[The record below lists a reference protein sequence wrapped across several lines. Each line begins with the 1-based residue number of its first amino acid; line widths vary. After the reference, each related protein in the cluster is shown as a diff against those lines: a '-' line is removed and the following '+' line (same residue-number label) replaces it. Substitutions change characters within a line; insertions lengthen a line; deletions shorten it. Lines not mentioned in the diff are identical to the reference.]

1 LANLNEVKATN
12 KHLVLDLVRRKEVI
26 SRADLSRLSGLTRAT
41 VSALTGELIEE
52 KFLKELMVGDSK
64 KGRGGRKPVLLSL
77 DGESKLFAGIDL
89 HWTIFR

>member
-1 LANLNEVKATN
+1 MANLNEVKATN
-12 KHLVLDLVRRKEVI
+12 KRFVLDLVRRKGAI

-77 DGESKLFAGIDL
+77 DGESKLLRGLIFTG
-89 HWTIFR
+89 TIFR